1 MRKKGEL
8 SSKSHNGWT
17 DERGPVNRV
26 SGSRSIGQGTRWET
40 VQSRGVPVFR
50 VKGEKLIPA
59 RLLPSAGHR
68 RQRSLSRLTRRWNRR
83 RFAPRLNAQVVGR
96 QEAALNSLHHLRR
109 TANEKTRACARY
121 ADW

>member
-17 DERGPVNRV
+17 DERGPVNRI
-26 SGSRSIGQGTRWET
+26 SGSRSVGQGTAWET

-83 RFAPRLNAQVVGR
+83 RFAPRLSAQVVG
-96 QEAALNSLHHLRR
+96 QASDPSL
-109 TANEKTRACARY
+109 RA
-121 ADW
+121 DDH

>member
-1 MRKKGEL
+1 MSKKCEL
-8 SSKSHNGWT
+8 RSKSHNGWT

-26 SGSRSIGQGTRWET
+26 SRWET

-68 RQRSLSRLTRRWNRR
+68 RQRSLSRPTRRWNRR
-83 RFAPRLNAQVVGR
+83 RFAPRLSAQVVRLLVDRKG
-96 QEAALNSLHHLRR
+96 ESDILNG
-109 TANEKTRACARY
+109 
-121 ADW
+121 

>member
-8 SSKSHNGWT
+8 SSKSHNGWP
-17 DERGPVNRV
+17 DERGAVNRI

-83 RFAPRLNAQVVGR
+83 RFAPRRSAQVVRLRGR
-96 QEAALNSLHHLRR
+96 TQGEVSPIR
-109 TANEKTRACARY
+109 THRGNKFVGSWPR
-121 ADW
+121 